1 MAYVQN
7 KTNNKKS
14 DEDKYKVPFYRKKW
28 WKTWLKTINV
38 KTKQNNDFNGPN
50 AQFSVN
56 AKHGWI
62 INAILACMNNDSRF
76 TPVQIRS
83 AMLG

>member
-14 DEDKYKVPFYRKKW
+14 DEDKYQVPFYRKK

-62 INAILACMNNDSRF
+62 INAILGCMNNDSRF